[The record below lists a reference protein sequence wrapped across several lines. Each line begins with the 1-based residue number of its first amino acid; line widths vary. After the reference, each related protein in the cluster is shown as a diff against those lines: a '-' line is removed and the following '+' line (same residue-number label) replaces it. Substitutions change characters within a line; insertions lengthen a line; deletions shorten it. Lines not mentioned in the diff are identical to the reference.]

1 MTARGVA
8 GPSADGL
15 PVPRYGERSLSDVLP
30 SVLGMLGVPGE
41 PRTIAL
47 PEARRVCVLLVDALG
62 LAPLR
67 RDAGGAPFLASLLP
81 GLTELTAGFPATT
94 VTSLTS
100 LGSGLPPGRHGMTG
114 YEMFLP
120 EIGRPLNGLRWDQ
133 AVDPRVLLSAPT
145 AFERAARAGVAVT
158 RVSPRAFEGKGLT
171 EVGLRGG
178 SYAGADSAGERVAAA
193 AEALRSGDRSL
204 VYVYYGD
211 LDLTGHIRGCSSPA
225 WQFEL
230 ARVDQFAQQL
240 AGVLPDDGLL
250 LVTADHG
257 MVDVPMDGRIDVAET
272 PILDQGVRL
281 ITGEPRATYVHV
293 VDGARED
300 VASAWRETLGRRA
313 WVLTRDQAVAAGWYG
328 DRVADHVLPR
338 IGDLVVAM
346 RDDSAVVDSRRM
358 RPTLLSLVGMHGSLT
373 DDELLVPLLVAGPG

>member
-1 MTARGVA
+1 
-8 GPSADGL
+8 
-15 PVPRYGERSLSDVLP
+15 
-30 SVLGMLGVPGE
+30 
-41 PRTIAL
+41 
-47 PEARRVCVLLVDALG
+47 
-62 LAPLR
+62 
-67 RDAGGAPFLASLLP
+67 
-81 GLTELTAGFPATT
+81 
-94 VTSLTS
+94 
-100 LGSGLPPGRHGMTG
+100 
-114 YEMFLP
+114 
-120 EIGRPLNGLRWDQ
+120 
-133 AVDPRVLLSAPT
+133 
-145 AFERAARAGVAVT
+145 
-158 RVSPRAFEGKGLT
+158 
-171 EVGLRGG
+171 
-178 SYAGADSAGERVAAA
+178 ADSAGERVAAA